1 MQDMG
6 LFDFFRGKNKEQDSA
21 PVDEGRLEAARL
33 ANAIYNDDPPEAK
46 RMQYDSEELFYAAY
60 NGDFFLVMSLLEDG
74 ANPNVRVHG
83 YPAIYYPVLNS
94 DNAVCFALL
103 DHGADPNIEYPGGL
117 FPIYAAAEVG
127 NLELVAKLLAC
138 GAEIDKKTPKG
149 CTALRNAAEEGHYET
164 VQYLLANG
172 ADAYSVNTAGY
183 TIIEAA
189 ERHGQYYV
197 ADLLRE
203 HCAMNPPTPEA
214 LQARAETVQQ
224 PRNEAQEAFDRW
236 QMFKLDTQYRSSML
250 TMGIVEDNPRLVAQG
265 LANGEDPNRRY
276 SYEVDSDSMTTPNS
290 VKIITPIVQ
299 ASFQGCMENV
309 RLLIENGADP
319 NLAQKNGETALMD
332 AVNTGNFELTE
343 YLLENGADP
352 NLQTRAGTALAF
364 ADGAAIMEVLLK
376 HGANPNIPDSDGDL
390 PIIGSIDTRRMDE
403 VELLIRYGTDMNF
416 ANNRGQ
422 TPLDR
427 AAIRGIGS
435 EVRSL
440 MS

>member
-1 MQDMG
+1 MG
-6 LFDFFRGKNKEQDSA
+6 FFDFFKGKDQGNAQA
-21 PVDEGRLEAARL
+21 DEGRLETARL
-33 ANAIYNDDPPEAK
+33 ANAAYNDEPQEVK
-46 RMQYDSEELFYAAY
+46 RMQIDSEDLFYAAY
-60 NGDFFLVMSLLEDG
+60 NGDFFQVMSLLDAG
-74 ANPNVRVHG
+74 ANPDMRVHG
-83 YPAIYYPVLNS
+83 YPVIYYPVLNN

-103 DHGADPNIEYPGGL
+103 DHGADPDIEFPGGL

-127 NLELVAKLLAC
+127 NIELVAKLLAC

-149 CTALRNAAEEGHYET
+149 CTALRNAAEEGHYEL

-183 TIIEAA
+183 TIVEAA
-189 ERHGQYYV
+189 ERHGQYHV
-197 ADLLRE
+197 ADLVRA
-203 HCAMNPPTPEA
+203 HCAANPPEA
-214 LQARAETVQQ
+214 GAFQAQAEAAQK

-236 QMFKLDTQYRSSML
+236 QMFKLDTQYRSSLL
-250 TMGIVEDNPRLVAQG
+250 TMGIVENNPRCVEQG
-265 LANGEDPNRRY
+265 LANGEDPNKRY
-276 SYEVDSDSMTTPNS
+276 SYEVDNDSMTTPNS

-343 YLLENGADP
+343 YLLDNGADP

-376 HGANPNIPDSDGDL
+376 HGANPNIPDGDGDL

-403 VELLIRYGTDMNF
+403 VELLIRYGTDMNH

-427 AAIRGIGS
+427 AMLRGIGS
-435 EVRSL
+435 QVQSMMR
-440 MS
+440 